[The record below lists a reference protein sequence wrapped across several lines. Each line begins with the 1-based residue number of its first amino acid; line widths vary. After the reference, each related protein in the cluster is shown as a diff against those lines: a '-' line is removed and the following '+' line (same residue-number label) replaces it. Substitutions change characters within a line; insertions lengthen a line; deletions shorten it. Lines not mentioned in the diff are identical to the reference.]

1 MAQRAGLLVRRGG
14 ALAFLPASV
23 ARFLLP
29 LPRLTKI
36 PWDSAQM
43 ALVGGEVVAVLALG
57 EPSGELLLCEFEGQA
72 VALSGLSADRVGF
85 WPASE
90 SGVSVDGVNVPAL
103 DLRAA
108 LAQFRSDRAPAQES
122 AQEGTP

>member
-14 ALAFLPASV
+14 ELAFLSASV
-23 ARFLLP
+23 ARWLLP

-36 PWDSAQM
+36 PWDFAQM

-57 EPSGELLLCEFEGQA
+57 EPSGELLLCEFNGQA
-72 VALSGLSADRVGF
+72 VALSGLSAERVGF

-90 SGVSVDGVNVPAL
+90 SGVSVDGLTVPAL
-103 DLRAA
+103 DLSAA
-108 LAQFRSDRAPAQES
+108 LRQFQSDRPTV
-122 AQEGTP
+122 QEGAP

>member
-14 ALAFLPASV
+14 ELAFLPASV
-23 ARFLLP
+23 ARLLVP

-43 ALVGGEVVAVLALG
+43 TLVGGEVVAVLVLG
-57 EPSGELLLCEFEGQA
+57 EASGELLLCEFDGQA

-90 SGVSVDGVNVPAL
+90 AGVSVDGTIVPAL
-103 DLRAA
+103 DLSDA
-108 LAQFRSDRAPAQES
+108 LKEFRSDRPS
-122 AQEGTP
+122 AQEGVP

>member
-14 ALAFLPASV
+14 ELFFLPESV
-23 ARFLLP
+23 VRSLLP

-43 ALVGGEVVAVLALG
+43 ALAGGEVVAVLALA
-57 EPSGELLLCEFEGQA
+57 EASSELLVCEFEGEV
-72 VALSGLSADRVGF
+72 VALSGLCAERVGF
-85 WPASE
+85 WPASG
-90 SGVSVDGVNVPAL
+90 SGVSVDGLTIPAL

-108 LAQFRSDRAPAQES
+108 LTQFQNGRPS
-122 AQEGTP
+122 ALEPHHE

>member
-14 ALAFLPASV
+14 ELAFLPASV
-23 ARFLLP
+23 ARWLVP

-43 ALVGGEVVAVLALG
+43 ALVAGDVVAVLALG
-57 EPSGELLLCEFEGQA
+57 EPSGELLLCELDGQA

-90 SGVSVDGVNVPAL
+90 SGVIVDGVTVPAL
-103 DLRAA
+103 DLSDA
-108 LAQFRSDRAPAQES
+108 LKQFRGDRPAT
-122 AQEGTP
+122 QEGAL